1 MYQVAV
7 TTDEVPQAAVVS
19 ISGEF
24 DISAAMDV
32 EQQIRP
38 IEDQVPV
45 LVVDLRAVSFL
56 DSSALRLVVELDTNA
71 RTRGRRLVL
80 VRGPEEV
87 QRVFRITRL
96 DHQLEF
102 VDHPTDLAR
111 PTRRDA

>member
-1 MYQVAV
+1 MHQIAI
-7 TTDEVPQAAVVS
+7 TTDEGPRAAMVS

-24 DISAAMDV
+24 DISAAADL
-32 EQQIRP
+32 ERQIRP

-45 LVVDLRAVSFL
+45 LLVDLRGVSFL
-56 DSSALRLVVELDTNA
+56 DSSALRLVVALDAHA
-71 RTRGRRLVL
+71 RTRGRRLVI

>member
-1 MYQVAV
+1 MHQIAL

-24 DISAAMDV
+24 DMSAVTDV
-32 EQQIRP
+32 ERQIRP
-38 IEDQVPV
+38 IEDRVPV

-56 DSSALRLVVELDTNA
+56 DSSALRLVVELDAHA
-71 RTRGRRLVL
+71 RTRGQRFVL
-80 VRGPEEV
+80 VRGPEQV
-87 QRVFRITRL
+87 HRVFRITRL

-111 PTRRDA
+111 PTRRDP

>member
-1 MYQVAV
+1 MHQIAV
-7 TTDEVPQAAVVS
+7 TTDEVPEAAVVS

-111 PTRRDA
+111 PTRRDP